1 VQNEEGEVS
10 STEGREVEKVKET
23 VEFQASGAALLV
35 GDDNSQGSNSEGEAV
50 NGDMALQREAEKLL
64 VIQKTVGF
72 SFEVED
78 RVVCNKMM
86 EDEIRDRAQKL
97 ERETVNVVQ

>member
-1 VQNEEGEVS
+1 
-10 STEGREVEKVKET
+10 
-23 VEFQASGAALLV
+23 
-35 GDDNSQGSNSEGEAV
+35 
-50 NGDMALQREAEKLL
+50 MALQREAEKLL

-97 ERETVNVVQ
+97 ERETVNVDH